1 MKLSSLLTPERVL
14 INLKEKDKNNLLNIL
29 VNEICCLGGI
39 DDVDALK
46 KEVMDR
52 EALGNTG
59 IGRGIG
65 FPHAK
70 SSYVDSLQVLLAMP
84 AKPIDYGSLDGVP
97 VNIILFIVAPV
108 DGDNNEYLHTMARIS
123 RLLGKNNVREQILK
137 AKSSQDVIDIVD
149 SNEV

>member
-1 MKLSSLLTPERVL
+1 MKLSSLLTPER
-14 INLKEKDKNNLLNIL
+14 IFIDIKEKDKDTLLNFL
-29 VNEICCLGGI
+29 VNEISKLGGI
-39 DDVDALK
+39 DDIDALR

-70 SSYVDSLQVLLAMP
+70 SSHVDSLQVLLALP
-84 AKPIDYGSLDGVP
+84 AKPLDYGSLDGVP
-97 VNIILFIVAPV
+97 VNIVLFIVAPV

-123 RLLGKNNVREQILK
+123 RLLGKNNVREQILN
-137 AKSSQDVIDIVD
+137 AKTPEEVINIAAN
-149 SNEV
+149 NEA

>member
-14 INLKEKDKNNLLNIL
+14 IDVKEKDKNSVLNVL
-29 VNEICCLGGI
+29 VNEIGKLGGI

-70 SSYVDSLQVLLAMP
+70 SSHVDSLQLLLAMP

-97 VNIILFIVAPV
+97 VNIILFIVAPK

-137 AKSSQDVIDIVD
+137 AKSSQEVIDIVD

>member
-1 MKLSSLLTPERVL
+1 MKLSALLTPERVL
-14 INLKEKDKNNLLNIL
+14 IGVKEKDKNDFLNLL
-29 VNEICCLGGI
+29 VNEIGKIANI
-39 DDVDALK
+39 DDVQALRN
-46 KEVMDR
+46 EVMER

-70 SSYVDSLQVLLAMP
+70 SAHVDSLQVLLALP

-97 VNIILFIVAPV
+97 VNIILFIVAPK

-123 RLLGKNNVREQILK
+123 RLLGKNNVRETTKRNLAFVNK
-137 AKSSQDVIDIVD
+137 F
-149 SNEV
+149 

>member
-14 INLKEKDKNNLLNIL
+14 IDVKEKGKAAVLNFL
-29 VNEICCLGGI
+29 VNKISELGGI

-70 SSYVDSLQVLLAMP
+70 SAYVKSLQVLLARP
-84 AKPIDYGSLDGVP
+84 SKPLDYGSLDGVP

-137 AKSSQDVIDIVD
+137 AKSSEEVIDIVTN
-149 SNEV
+149 NEA

>member
-14 INLKEKDKNNLLNIL
+14 IDVKEKGKDAVLNFL
-29 VNEICCLGGI
+29 VNKISGIGGI

-70 SSYVDSLQVLLAMP
+70 SSHVSSLQVLLARP
-84 AKPIDYGSLDGVP
+84 AKPLDYGSLDGVP

-137 AKSSQDVIDIVD
+137 AKSPEEIIDIVAD
-149 SNEV
+149 NEV

>member
-14 INLKEKDKNNLLNIL
+14 IGVKEKDKDSLLTYL
-29 VNEICCLGGI
+29 VYEIAKLGGI

-70 SSYVDSLQVLLAMP
+70 SSHVDSLQVLLVMP
-84 AKPIDYGSLDGVP
+84 AKPLDYGSLDGVP
-97 VNIILFIVAPV
+97 VNIILFIVAPK
-108 DGDNNEYLHTMARIS
+108 DGDNNEYLHTMAKIS

-137 AKSSQDVIDIVD
+137 ATSSQEVIDIVD
-149 SNEV
+149 NNEV

>member
-14 INLKEKDKNNLLNIL
+14 IDVKEKDKNSVLNVL
-29 VNEICCLGGI
+29 VNEIGKLGGI

-70 SSYVDSLQVLLAMP
+70 SSHVDSLQLLLAMP
-84 AKPIDYGSLDGVP
+84 TKPIDYGSLDEVP
-97 VNIILFIVAPV
+97 VNIILFIVAPK

-137 AKSSQDVIDIVD
+137 AKSSQEVIDIVD
-149 SNEV
+149 SNEA

>member
-14 INLKEKDKNNLLNIL
+14 IGIKEKDKNAVLASL
-29 VNEICCLGGI
+29 VDKIGSLGGI
-39 DDVDALK
+39 NDTEALK

-52 EALGNTG
+52 ESLGNTG

-70 SSYVDSLQVLLAMP
+70 SDHVSSLQVLLAIP
-84 AKPIDYGSLDGVP
+84 AKPIEYGSLDGIP
-97 VNIILFIVAPV
+97 VNIILFIVAPK

-137 AKSSQDVIDIVD
+137 AKSPEEIIDIV
-149 SNEV
+149 SNNEG

>member
-1 MKLSSLLTPERVL
+1 MKLSDILTPERVL
-14 INLKEKDKNNLLNIL
+14 IGVKEKDKNTILNSL
-29 VNEICCLGGI
+29 VNKIGDLASI
-39 DDVDALK
+39 DNLDALRS
-46 KEVMDR
+46 EVMER

-70 SSYVDSLQVLLAMP
+70 SEHVHSLQALLALP

-97 VNIILFIVAPV
+97 VNIIFFIVAPK
-108 DGDNNEYLHTMARIS
+108 DGDNNEYLHTMARVS
-123 RLLGKNNVREQILK
+123 RFLGKNNVREQLLK
-137 AKSSQDVIDIVD
+137 AKTPEDVIDVVK

>member
-1 MKLSSLLTPERVL
+1 MKLSSLLTPERIL
-14 INLKEKDKNNLLNIL
+14 IDVREKDKNAILTYL
-29 VNEICCLGGI
+29 VNEIGKIGGI
-39 DDVDALK
+39 NDVEALN

-70 SSYVDSLQVLLAMP
+70 SDHVNSLQVLLALP

-97 VNIILFIVAPV
+97 VSIILFIVAPK

-123 RLLGKNNVREQILK
+123 RLLGKSNVREQIIK
-137 AKSSQDVIDIVD
+137 AKTPNEIVNIVAD
-149 SNEV
+149 NEA

>member
-14 INLKEKDKNNLLNIL
+14 INVKEKDKDAVLNFL
-29 VNEICCLGGI
+29 VNKIGQLGNIENI
-39 DDVDALK
+39 DDLR

-70 SSYVDSLQVLLAMP
+70 SSHVGSLQLLLALP
-84 AKPIDYGSLDGVP
+84 AKPLEYGSLDGVP
-97 VNIILFIVAPV
+97 VSIILFIVAPA

-137 AKSSQDVIDIVD
+137 AKSPEEIIDIVAD
-149 SNEV
+149 NEA

>member
-1 MKLSSLLTPERVL
+1 MKLSALLTPERVL
-14 INLKEKDKNNLLNIL
+14 IGVKEKDKNDFLNLL
-29 VNEICCLGGI
+29 VNEIGKIANI
-39 DDVDALK
+39 DDVQALRN
-46 KEVMDR
+46 EVMER

-70 SSYVDSLQVLLAMP
+70 SAHVDSLQVLLALP

-97 VNIILFIVAPV
+97 VNIILFIVAPK

-137 AKSSQDVIDIVD
+137 AASPEEIIDIVKN
-149 SNEV
+149 NEA

>member
-14 INLKEKDKNNLLNIL
+14 IDVKEKDKDAVLNFL
-29 VNEICCLGGI
+29 VNKIGQLGNIENI
-39 DDVDALK
+39 DDLR

-70 SSYVDSLQVLLAMP
+70 SSHVSSLQLLLALP
-84 AKPIDYGSLDGVP
+84 AKPLEYGSLDGVP
-97 VNIILFIVAPV
+97 VSIILFIVAPA

-123 RLLGKNNVREQILK
+123 RLLGKNNVREQIIK
-137 AKSSQDVIDIVD
+137 AKSPEEIISIVTD
-149 SNEV
+149 NEV

>member
-1 MKLSSLLTPERVL
+1 MKLSALLTPER
-14 INLKEKDKNNLLNIL
+14 IFIDIKEKNKNDILNFL
-29 VNEICCLGGI
+29 VNEIGQLGGI

-70 SSYVDSLQVLLAMP
+70 SSHVDSLQLLLAMP

-97 VNIILFIVAPV
+97 VNIILFIVAPK

-137 AKSSQDVIDIVD
+137 AKSSQEVIDIVD